1 VIIWAKNNLNRK
13 ESKKMKKAIVVFIF
27 ILCVSASAQA
37 KAIENTEQA
46 INSSGKARML
56 AMKMAKLYG
65 IQVLKD
71 YPSGKKMIAQK
82 DLGNAKMT
90 MNEIYKELL
99 AYSPVAS
106 NKELVEIVKTAQ
118 SSWYQMEK
126 MLSIPQSKTGFLD
139 VLDISDTLLDDNEM
153 MTSYIESLSPV
164 PTSEIINMAGRQ
176 RMYSQK
182 LARDYLAASMDVDKE
197 YRIDLMLDAAVEFES
212 AMLMME
218 GVSENTAKIKGL
230 IKSITMMEW
239 RKVYKT
245 ATECIESNGT
255 KFNVGIM
262 IKFCDTLLD
271 KADRLTTLYV
281 AVAKP

>member
-1 VIIWAKNNLNRK
+1 
-13 ESKKMKKAIVVFIF
+13 MKKAIVVFIF
-27 ILCVSASAQA
+27 ILCVSASVQA

-46 INSSGKARML
+46 INSSGKTRML

-90 MNEIYKELL
+90 MNEIYKEML

-126 MLSIPQSKTGFLD
+126 MLSIPPSKTGFLD

>member
-1 VIIWAKNNLNRK
+1 
-13 ESKKMKKAIVVFIF
+13 MKKAIVVFIL
-27 ILCVSASAQA
+27 ILCAAVSAQA

-46 INSSGKARML
+46 INRSGTTRML
-56 AMKMAKLYG
+56 SMKMAKLYG

-71 YPSGKKMIAQK
+71 YPAGKKRIAQK
-82 DLGNAKMT
+82 DLGKAKRA
-90 MNEIYKELL
+90 MNEIYKTLL
-99 AYSPVAS
+99 TYSPIAS
-106 NKELVEIVKTAQ
+106 NKELAEVVKAAQ
-118 SSWYQMEK
+118 SSWYQFEK
-126 MLSIPQSKTGFLD
+126 MLSIPPSKTGFLD

-182 LARDYLAASMDVDKE
+182 LARDYLAASMGVDKE

-271 KADRLTTLYV
+271 KANRLTSLYI
-281 AVAKP
+281 AVAKA

>member
-1 VIIWAKNNLNRK
+1 LAKNNLNRK

-27 ILCVSASAQA
+27 ILCVSASVQA

-46 INSSGKARML
+46 INSSGKTRML

-82 DLGNAKMT
+82 DLGNAKRT

-126 MLSIPQSKTGFLD
+126 MLSIPPSKTGFLD